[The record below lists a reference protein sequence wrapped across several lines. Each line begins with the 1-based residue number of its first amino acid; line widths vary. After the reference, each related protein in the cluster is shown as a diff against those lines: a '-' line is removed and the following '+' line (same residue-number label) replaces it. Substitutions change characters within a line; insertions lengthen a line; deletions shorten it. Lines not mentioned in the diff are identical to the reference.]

1 MVRVIVIQG
10 NIGSGKSTW
19 VNHLKEKYVNRPDI
33 CFLQEPVNEWLSIKD
48 ANGVNALEHYYNDQQ
63 KYAFM
68 FQMMAYISRLSILK
82 RAIES
87 NLYRIIITER
97 CLFTDRNVFCKMLYD
112 DGLIDIIGYQ
122 IYNKW
127 FDEFMNIGS
136 VHYKHIYLRTDP
148 TISKMRVDKRA
159 RKEETIPLEY
169 LEKCHTY
176 HDRWLLH
183 IDMHNVVVVLDANQ
197 NIEENPDIS
206 HWDYEITK
214 LV

>member
-19 VNHLKEKYVNRPDI
+19 VNHLKEKYINRPDI
-33 CFLQEPVNEWLSIKD
+33 CFLQEPVDEWLSIKD
-48 ANGVNALEHYYNDQQ
+48 ANGVNALEHYYNDQH

-87 NLYRIIITER
+87 NKYRIIITER

-127 FDEFMNIGS
+127 FDEFINIGA

-148 TISKMRVDKRA
+148 LISKMRVDKRA

-169 LEKCHTY
+169 LEKCHAY
-176 HDRWLLH
+176 HDRWLLNPE
-183 IDMHNVVVVLDANQ
+183 MNNVVVLDANQ
-197 NIEENPDIS
+197 DTAVNPDIS
-206 HWDYEITK
+206 HWNYEVSK

>member
-19 VNHLKEKYVNRPDI
+19 VNHLKEKYINRPDI

-68 FQMMAYISRLSILK
+68 FQMMAYISRLTILK

-127 FDEFMNIGS
+127 FDEFMNIGA

-148 TISKMRVDKRA
+148 VISKMRVDKRA

-169 LEKCHTY
+169 LAKCHAY
-176 HDRWLLH
+176 HDRWLLSS
-183 IDMHNVVVVLDANQ
+183 DMDNVVVLDANQ
-197 NIEENPDIS
+197 DIDVNPDIS
-206 HWDYEITK
+206 HWNYEVSK

>member
-19 VNHLKEKYVNRPDI
+19 VNHLKERYINRPDI
-33 CFLQEPVNEWLSIKD
+33 CFLQEPVDEWLSIKD
-48 ANGVNALEHYYNDQQ
+48 ANGVNALEHYYNDQH

-87 NLYRIIITER
+87 NKYRIIITER

-112 DGLIDIIGYQ
+112 DGMIDIIGYQ

-127 FDEFMNIGS
+127 FTEFQDLAIP
-136 VHYKHIYLRTDP
+136 YKCVYLRTDP
-148 TISKMRVDKRA
+148 EISKLRVDIRA
-159 RKEETIPLEY
+159 RVEETIPIDY
-169 LEKCHTY
+169 LKKCHAY
-176 HDRWLLH
+176 HEEWLT
-183 IDMHNVVVVLDANQ
+183 IQPNTIIIDANQ
-197 NIEENPDIS
+197 DINENPNIDEWVQRVYNLLS
-206 HWDYEITK
+206 E
-214 LV
+214 

>member
-19 VNHLKEKYVNRPDI
+19 VNHLKEKYINRPDI

-68 FQMMAYISRLSILK
+68 FQMMAYISRLTILK

-127 FDEFMNIGS
+127 FDEFMNIGA

-148 TISKMRVDKRA
+148 VISKMRVDKRA

-169 LEKCHTY
+169 LAKCHNY
-176 HDRWLLH
+176 HDRWLLSP
-183 IDMHNVVVVLDANQ
+183 DMDNVVVIDANQ
-197 NIEENPDIS
+197 DTEVNPDIS
-206 HWDYEITK
+206 HWNYEVSK
-214 LV
+214 FV